1 MQAGTFNLTPTQRL
15 ACALARRG
23 VPGARRVMVRAGVF
37 DDARWNEAP
46 RMPVRLRWCGTT
58 VELDLAEHWE
68 RSAWFLGRYHE
79 LPLLLLMNSVL
90 KPGDTF
96 VDIGANLGLVSLH
109 AARLVGTRGSVHA
122 YEPNP
127 DVFARLKHHVDS
139 SPFRNI
145 TLHPYALG
153 ARDDTLTLSV
163 IGKNTGSGTIG
174 TPLPHLADRVSRT
187 HTIAIRT
194 AAADAPSWPGSNR
207 RVFLKIDVEG
217 AERAILTSLV
227 DFNKE
232 LKPLI
237 VTEINPAALRMNG
250 TNAAQTRHAIEHAGY
265 QGWTFDLRTI
275 APRRFRPARFPLHEP
290 SWPHLRDE
298 LWMHPDS
305 PFRVHVDRAA
315 PAMPGTAVEHKP
327 VQAATRH

>member
-1 MQAGTFNLTPTQRL
+1 MSTRQFHLTPIQHL
-15 ACALARRG
+15 ASVLARRG

-37 DDARWNEAP
+37 DDARWSDAP
-46 RMPVRLRWCGTT
+46 RRPVRLRWCRAT

-109 AARLVGTRGSVHA
+109 AARLVGPRGSVHA

-127 DVFARLKHHVDS
+127 DVFARLEHHVDS
-139 SPFRNI
+139 SSFRNI
-145 TLHPYALG
+145 TLHPYALA
-153 ARDDTLTLSV
+153 AREDTLMLSV

-174 TPLPHLADRVSRT
+174 TPLPHLAERVTRT
-187 HTIAIRT
+187 HTVPVRP
-194 AAADAPSWPGSNR
+194 AAHDAPAWAGPNR
-207 RVFLKIDVEG
+207 RIFLKIDVEG

-250 TNAAQTRHAIEHAGY
+250 TNAAETRHALEHAGCH
-265 QGWTFDLRTI
+265 GWTFDLRTI
-275 APRRFRPARFPLHEP
+275 APRRFRPARLALHEP

-305 PFRVHVDRAA
+305 PFRVDVDRAA
-315 PAMPGTAVEHKP
+315 PATHASS
-327 VQAATRH
+327 AAHTPAQGGAHR